1 MPVNRKQAPEI
12 HSIEQLNLP
21 EPALHFLDNGVPVYE
36 VCMGTQEILK
46 LELVFAAGR
55 TVERKKLVS
64 RATASMIKEGA
75 GDLDAAYIAEQ
86 VDFYGANLDFPVNL
100 DYSSIV
106 VHCLVKHFEDLL
118 PMLAT
123 LVTQPT
129 FPESELQAFIRKRQ
143 YRLQLDLAKSDV
155 RAYRAITELMF
166 GEDHPYGYNSS
177 EQIYAQIS
185 RDDVVEHFERTY
197 LAETC
202 QIFISG
208 KTNAHLIHLLN
219 RYLGKQL
226 RRGEVQSER
235 VLPARQQPVRFQE
248 PLPGSVQTSIRIG
261 CPMFRRAHPDYCGTY
276 ILNTILGGYFGSR
289 LMTNIREEKG
299 LTYNIFSTLD
309 TLKHNGYFYIG
320 TEVSNEQTDATV
332 KEIYV
337 EMQRLREDLVK
348 EEELGMVRSF
358 LLGNLLTALDG
369 PFNVSDMVR
378 TMITEQVPLSH
389 FDELVSKIKQI
400 SPEEIRELAQKYLN
414 PAQMWEVVI
423 GGGKQE

>member
-1 MPVNRKQAPEI
+1 MPVNRKQAPQI
-12 HSIEQLNLP
+12 HSIEQLILP
-21 EPALHFLDNGVPVYE
+21 EPRLHFLDNGIPVYE
-36 VCMGTQEILK
+36 TCMGTQEILK

-55 TVERKKLVS
+55 TFERKKLVS

-75 GDLDAAYIAEQ
+75 GELDAAYIAEQ

-100 DYSSIV
+100 DYSSV
-106 VHCLVKHFEDLL
+106 VIHCLVKHFEDLL

-129 FPESELQAFIRKRQ
+129 FPESELQSFIRKRQ

-155 RAYRAITELMF
+155 RAYRAITELIF

-177 EQIYAQIS
+177 EQIYAQIK
-185 RDDVVEHFERTY
+185 RQDVLEHFERTY
-197 LAETC
+197 LAQTC

-208 KTNAHLIHLLN
+208 KTDERLISLLN

-226 RRGEVQSER
+226 RQGEVQGER
-235 VLPARQQPVRFQE
+235 VLPARQAPVRLQA

-261 CPMFRRAHPDYCGTY
+261 CPMFRRAHKDYCGLY
-276 ILNTILGGYFGSR
+276 LLNTILGGYFGSR

-320 TEVSNEQTDATV
+320 TEVSNEQTIATI
-332 KEIYV
+332 KEIYI
-337 EMQRLREDLVK
+337 EMQRLREELVK
-348 EEELGMVRSF
+348 EEELEMVRSF

-369 PFNVSDMVR
+369 PFNVGDMVR
-378 TMITEQVPLSH
+378 TMVAEEVPFTH
-389 FDELVSKIKQI
+389 FDELVKKIKEI
-400 SPEEIRELAQKYLN
+400 CPEEIRELARKYLN

-423 GGGKQE
+423 GGEKQ